1 MFENIIRQ
9 DEVTGLLREELREG
23 RLPAALLFSGPEYS
37 GKLSTALELAR
48 ALCCENPEAPWG
60 CGCRSCESHRLL
72 EYPHLLMLGGRYFHR
87 EIAACA
93 DTLRRTGS
101 PSSRFLLIRGVRK
114 LLRRYDPILWEG
126 EEAKVQGAAAPMQAA
141 EEALA
146 ELAPPAELPPA
157 DRLVRLSETLLQSAA
172 RILDARQPDPVPI
185 AQVRRVSA
193 WARMGAAGARKIVI
207 IENADR
213 MLDSARNALLK
224 ILEEPPARL
233 TFILLTSRRGAMIP
247 TILSRLRAYSFRPR
261 DGEAGREVLERIFRE
276 DSGRFAT
283 LDDFFRS
290 YQEVDP
296 QVLRD
301 AVGAFLREAL
311 GAPAGPRGPARGS
324 SRDFS
329 RVRPGDDA
337 LFKDRAKFRLFLRE
351 LLEALR
357 PGNPGGP
364 ALPELQDLS
373 RLEDWAALARRTAD
387 SLEALNIGPEILAQR
402 LFALFGR
409 A

>member
-1 MFENIIRQ
+1 M
-9 DEVTGLLREELREG
+9 
-23 RLPAALLFSGPEYS
+23 
-37 GKLSTALELAR
+37 
-48 ALCCENPEAPWG
+48 
-60 CGCRSCESHRLL
+60 
-72 EYPHLLMLGGRYFHR
+72 
-87 EIAACA
+87 
-93 DTLRRTGS
+93 
-101 PSSRFLLIRGVRK
+101 
-114 LLRRYDPILWEG
+114 
-126 EEAKVQGAAAPMQAA
+126 
-141 EEALA
+141 
-146 ELAPPAELPPA
+146 
-157 DRLVRLSETLLQSAA
+157 
-172 RILDARQPDPVPI
+172 
-185 AQVRRVSA
+185 SA

-247 TILSRLRAYSFRPR
+247 TILSRFRAYSFRPR
-261 DGEAGREVLERIFRE
+261 DGEAGREVLERIFPE